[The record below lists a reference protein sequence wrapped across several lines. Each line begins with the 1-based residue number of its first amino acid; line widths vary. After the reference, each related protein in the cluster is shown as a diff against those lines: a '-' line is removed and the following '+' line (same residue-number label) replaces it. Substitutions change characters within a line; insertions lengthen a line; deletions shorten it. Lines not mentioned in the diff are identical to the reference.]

1 MKQTIKSVTG
11 FEVLDSRGFPTVC
24 ARVTL
29 EDGSMGTAAV
39 PSGASTG
46 MFEAVELR
54 DFNNNRYFGRGEKK
68 AVENINNVIAPAL
81 VGVQGSSQTIVDK
94 TMIDLDST
102 NNKQKLGANATL
114 AVSLAVAKAVAKSF
128 KVPL

>member
-54 DFNNNRYFGRGEKK
+54 DFNNNRYFGRGVKK
-68 AVENINNVIAPAL
+68 AVENINNVIALIAGKL
-81 VGVQGSSQTIVDK
+81 NRTQLTIEGSGFI
-94 TMIDLDST
+94 
-102 NNKQKLGANATL
+102 GR
-114 AVSLAVAKAVAKSF
+114 
-128 KVPL
+128 